1 MQVYRFNHPDM
12 PFQLRT
18 GLRFLQKSCVAR
30 RQYNRGERV
39 TFGDNTK
46 LQMVIPSNTDTIKP
60 YITATCPDSGCVLRL
75 NFDIR
80 EERKLEN
87 QNDAL
92 AYLRRTLCVEALSV
106 TMRDLDNV
114 RRFGVK
120 GHYTEEFHLGNIE
133 KYQWRIDNFHTYA
146 AEPVYD

>member
-1 MQVYRFNHPDM
+1 MQVYRFEHREM

-18 GLRFLQKSCVAR
+18 GLRFLQKSCVNR

-39 TFGDNTK
+39 TFGDATL
-46 LQMVIPSNTDTIKP
+46 LQMVVPTDTTIKP
-60 YITATCPDSGCVLRL
+60 YITATCPESGCVLRL

-80 EERKLEN
+80 EERALEN
-87 QNDAL
+87 HNDAL
-92 AYLRRTLCVEALSV
+92 AYLRRTLCVEALTV

-114 RRFGVK
+114 RRFGPK
-120 GHYTEEFHLGNIE
+120 GYYTEEFHLGNIE